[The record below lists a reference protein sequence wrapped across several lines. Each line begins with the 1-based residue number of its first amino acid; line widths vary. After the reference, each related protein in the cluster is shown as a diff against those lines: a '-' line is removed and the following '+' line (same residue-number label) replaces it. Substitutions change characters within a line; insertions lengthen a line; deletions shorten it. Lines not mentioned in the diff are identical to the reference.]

1 MQQAN
6 VTALTVLSNA
16 QAINATLQD
25 IPDEIKTTEERINLL
40 EERASKD
47 QATIEAAESVT
58 SITAERVNSLEQDL
72 LEVNNLITQLEND
85 INNVTLVPESRY
97 MTLKRNVNSLEA
109 AIDRMEQNI
118 ETVDGEVTMLQEQSD
133 ILESKYTELRRHK
146 DLLDD
151 IKSEIQGLSCADN
164 VN

>member
-1 MQQAN
+1 MQEAN
-6 VTALTVLSNA
+6 VTALTVLSSA

-58 SITAERVNSLEQDL
+58 LITTGRVNSLEQDL
-72 LEVNNLITQLEND
+72 LAVNSLITQLEND

-118 ETVDGEVTMLQEQSD
+118 EAVGSEVTMLQEQSD
-133 ILESKYTELRRHK
+133 ILEYKYTELRRHK

-151 IKSEIQGLSCADN
+151 IKSNIQGLICAEN
-164 VN
+164 VR